1 MMKVL
6 FCLVACASALT
17 IKEEGQAP
25 KTGMMQKEQ
34 TEVVTVAG
42 VQQKLTDYLETTA
55 GDFTMKQLN
64 YLEHSGIKEIT
75 LAVFNDTTVQH
86 ATYDFYTKK
95 GASYPMF
102 VAKGLNKALKSDDI
116 MKSLETELFP
126 KGFQDPD
133 LHNVV
138 EAVGAAISR
147 HPEHVTS
154 MRSALV
160 EASEAEGSSEIKWV
174 IQSILFVCFTFLMS
188 PQYGAE
194 MTAVILGAVLANYFV
209 LANNCYMDFG
219 EIKKAM
225 GNLNKIDK
233 ILGPGGVFGQQLV
246 DCLKKAAKLNK

>member
-25 KTGMMQKEQ
+25 KTAMMQKEQ
-34 TEVVTVAG
+34 TEVVTVAS
-42 VQQKLTDYLETTA
+42 VQQQLSDYLETKA
-55 GDFTMKQLN
+55 GDYTLKQLN
-64 YLEHSGIKEIT
+64 FMEHSGIKEIT

-86 ATYDFYTKK
+86 VTHDWYAKK

-102 VAKGLNKALKSDDI
+102 LAKGLNKALKSDDM
-116 MKSLETELFP
+116 MKSLEPVLFP

-154 MRSALV
+154 LRSALV
-160 EASEAEGSSEIKWV
+160 EAVEAEGSGEIKWV
-174 IQSILFVCFTFLMS
+174 IQSILFMCFIFMVE
-188 PQYGAE
+188 PAYGAE
-194 MTAVILGAVLANYFV
+194 LMTAIIAAAIWQFYTLSIG
-209 LANNCYMDFG
+209 CYMDFDDF
-219 EIKKAM
+219 KKAM
-225 GNLNKIDK
+225 ENFNPQSIMGA
-233 ILGPGGVFGQQLV
+233 GGLFGQKLA
-246 DCLKKAAKLNK
+246 DCLKKATKLNK

>member
-25 KTGMMQKEQ
+25 KTGMLQKEQ
-34 TEVVTVAG
+34 TEVMTIAG
-42 VQQKLTDYLETTA
+42 VSQKMTDYLETTA
-55 GDFTMKQLN
+55 GGFSMKQLN
-64 YLEHSGIKEIT
+64 FMEHSGIKELT

-86 ATYDFYTKK
+86 VTHDYYSKK
-95 GASYPMF
+95 GAAYPMF
-102 VAKGLNKALKSDDI
+102 VAKGLNNALKSDDM

-126 KGFQDPD
+126 KGFQDPE

-160 EASEAEGSSEIKWV
+160 EFSEAEGSSEIKWV
-174 IQSILFVCFTFLMS
+174 IQTILVVCFAFIIS
-188 PQYGAE
+188 PQYGFELVA
-194 MTAVILGAVLANYFV
+194 AILGGVMAHYFV
-209 LANNCYMDFG
+209 LANNCYMDFDV
-219 EIKKAM
+219 IKRGL
-225 GNLNKIDK
+225 GNAAKIDK
-233 ILGPGGVFGQQLV
+233 ILGAGGVFGQQTA
-246 DCLKKAAKLNK
+246 DCLKKALYLNK